1 MRASKVVYQRIIVH
15 TEEIIEKEKQVFN
28 QMEEYIDEEKK

>member
-1 MRASKVVYQRIIVH
+1 MVYQRIIVH